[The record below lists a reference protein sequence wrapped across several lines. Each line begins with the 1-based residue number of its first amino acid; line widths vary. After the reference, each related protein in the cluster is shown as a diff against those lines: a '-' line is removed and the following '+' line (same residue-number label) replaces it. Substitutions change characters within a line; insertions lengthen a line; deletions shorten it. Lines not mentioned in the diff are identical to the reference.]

1 MQITRISELTGKTH
15 TREIPVTIAELRH
28 GYDKIY
34 GGAYIQDAFPQLSA
48 DDREFLK
55 TGITSEE
62 WDSIF
67 PEEE

>member
-15 TREIPVTIAELRH
+15 TREIPVSIAELRH

-34 GGAYIQDAFPQLSA
+34 RGAYFQDAFPQLSA
-48 DDREFLK
+48 DDREFLR

-62 WDSIF
+62 WDAFF